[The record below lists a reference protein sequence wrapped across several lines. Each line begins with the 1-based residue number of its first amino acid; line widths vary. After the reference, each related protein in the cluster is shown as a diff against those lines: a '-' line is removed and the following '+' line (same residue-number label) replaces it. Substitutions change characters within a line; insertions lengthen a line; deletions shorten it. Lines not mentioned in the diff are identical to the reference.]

1 MDGCCPLHFAL
12 ICISRSYHGLLPLV
26 LISTTHICLFC
37 ESSRV
42 TIVHAVRNL
51 LAFCSLFVVC
61 GVVVVVVGGGGDGL
75 CVGVCVRG
83 GWGLKGFWKTVI
95 CILKIFKRFVL
106 FNFACLSLSWH

>member
-42 TIVHAVRNL
+42 TFVHAVRNL

-61 GVVVVVVGGGGDGL
+61 GVVVVGDGDGL
-75 CVGVCVRG
+75 CVCVCSRGVGVE
-83 GWGLKGFWKTVI
+83 
-95 CILKIFKRFVL
+95 RFL
-106 FNFACLSLSWH
+106 ENCDLHS